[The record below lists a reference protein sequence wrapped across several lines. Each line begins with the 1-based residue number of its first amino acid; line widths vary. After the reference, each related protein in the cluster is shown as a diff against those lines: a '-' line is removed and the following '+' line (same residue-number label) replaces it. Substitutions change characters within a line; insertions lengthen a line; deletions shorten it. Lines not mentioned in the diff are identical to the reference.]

1 MVLIRKESL
10 IAATCGGSDKCRI
23 PGADARRVI
32 QRVRTISTHYQNPN
46 PAKITGVYVRFITF
60 LGISYTGFD
69 SIRGVRG
76 FSYTMRKK

>member
-32 QRVRTISTHYQNPN
+32 QSVGKTSIIT
-46 PAKITGVYVRFITF
+46 KIPIWLNGQRFIF
-60 LGISYTGFD
+60 
-69 SIRGVRG
+69 V
-76 FSYTMRKK
+76 

>member
-23 PGADARRVI
+23 PGADAKRII
-32 QRVRTISTHYQNPN
+32 QMVRTASIYYQNPN
-46 PAKITGVYVRFITF
+46 PAKMTGVYVRFMSF

-69 SIRGVRG
+69 RIRGVRG
-76 FSYTMRKK
+76 LSDTMRKK